1 MRPLRSY
8 CSARLRATLCPVL
21 GKRYFCANIPRDR
34 NAINVR
40 LFYVPLVEPVGT
52 KAPSILGEKGSL
64 MERRTGTHIV
74 ILCQGQ
80 AYPVPAFR

>member
-1 MRPLRSY
+1 MRD
-8 CSARLRATLCPVL
+8 CRAIGTIKAL
-21 GKRYFCANIPRDR
+21 
-34 NAINVR
+34 
-40 LFYVPLVEPVGT
+40 YVDTEPVGT